1 MKLLINN
8 FDIDL
13 ENIQHAQGKP
23 IFTMFKLEIFFI
35 HFFSRNFKMD
45 SLVNSVSDFF
55 KLRVRILETNVC
67 DLLRFLSLTVCGSAE
82 PLKGAWR

>member
-13 ENIQHAQGKP
+13 ENIHHAQGKP

-35 HFFSRNFKMD
+35 HFFSRNFKMA
-45 SLVNSVSDFF
+45 SLDNSVSDSF
-55 KLRVRILETNVC
+55 
-67 DLLRFLSLTVCGSAE
+67 
-82 PLKGAWR
+82 

>member
-35 HFFSRNFKMD
+35 HFFSRNFKMA
-45 SLVNSVSDFF
+45 SLDNSVSDSF
-55 KLRVRILETNVC
+55 
-67 DLLRFLSLTVCGSAE
+67 
-82 PLKGAWR
+82 